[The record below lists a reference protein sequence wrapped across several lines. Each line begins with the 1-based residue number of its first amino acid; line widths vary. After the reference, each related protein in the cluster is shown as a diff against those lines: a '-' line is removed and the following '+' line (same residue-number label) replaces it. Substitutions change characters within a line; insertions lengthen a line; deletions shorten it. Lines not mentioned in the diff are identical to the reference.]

1 MVYGGNKEFTL
12 LINKMGGPVHRG
24 EAMDYKERITIANC
38 YLDGFD
44 DAAIARL
51 VKRSNAGVAKIL
63 DRFVET
69 GQLCPK
75 ALNDASRPPLLHGM
89 AMIWQNAKFK
99 INIFSDRSG

>member
-1 MVYGGNKEFTL
+1 MYGGNKEFGL
-12 LINKMGGPVHRG
+12 LINKMSGPVHRG
-24 EAMDYKERITIANC
+24 EAMDYKERFMIAN
-38 YLDGFD
+38 YDLDGFD
-44 DAAIARL
+44 VAAIASF
-51 VKRSNAGVAKIL
+51 VKRSKPGVAKIL

>member
-1 MVYGGNKEFTL
+1 MVYGGNKEFKL
-12 LINKMGGPVHRG
+12 RINKMGGPVHKG
-24 EAMDYKERITIANC
+24 EAMDYKERFMIASY

-51 VKRSNAGVAKIL
+51 VKRSQAGVKKIL

-75 ALNDASRPPLLHGM
+75 ALNDASRPPLL
-89 AMIWQNAKFK
+89 QLPQLLYLKV
-99 INIFSDRSG
+99 RCY